1 VGQARGR
8 GRPPKFD
15 RNEAIRRAM
24 DLFWRRGYTTAT
36 ARDIADA
43 MQIKP
48 SSFYNS
54 FGDRGHVLREALGIY
69 AADAPDAV
77 LRAIAPGMPVVPVL
91 WDMFR
96 EICRV
101 RAADP
106 EARGC
111 LLVNTLAELA
121 VSEPGLGEEIA
132 RAVRDRVRLIEGLL
146 AQAEAQGEIAPL
158 ADHRAVSEALV
169 TFLCGLNLIS
179 KVIRDERE
187 LWLMCERVLTGLG
200 LAPRGGTG
208 AT

>member
-15 RNEAIRRAM
+15 RTEAIRRAM
-24 DLFWRRGYTTAT
+24 ELFWRRGYATAT

-54 FGDRGHVLREALGIY
+54 FGDRGRVLREALSIY
-69 AADAPDAV
+69 AANSPDAV
-77 LRAIAPGMPVVPVL
+77 LRAIAPGMPALPAL

-106 EARGC
+106 DARGC
-111 LLVNTLAELA
+111 LLVNTLAGLVGA
-121 VSEPGLGEEIA
+121 EPGPGEEIVGA
-132 RAVRDRVRLIEGLL
+132 IRQRMRLIEGLL
-146 AQAEAQGEIAPL
+146 AQAEAQGEIAPQ
-158 ADHRAVSEALV
+158 ADHRRVSEALV

-200 LAPRGGTG
+200 LAPGGRAG

>member
-1 VGQARGR
+1 MGQARGR
-8 GRPPKFD
+8 GRPAKFD
-15 RNEAIRRAM
+15 RAEAVRRAM
-24 DLFWRRGYTTAT
+24 HLFWQRGFKAAT
-36 ARDIADA
+36 ARDIAEA

-54 FGDRGHVLREALGIY
+54 FGDRGRVLREALSIY
-69 AADAPDAV
+69 SGDAPDAV
-77 LRAIAPGMPVVPVL
+77 LRAIAPGTPVLPVL

-106 EARGC
+106 DARGC
-111 LLVNTLAELA
+111 LLVNSLAELA
-121 VSEPGLGEEIA
+121 GAEPGLGEEIA
-132 RAVRDRVRLIEGLL
+132 GAVRHRMGLIEALL
-146 AQAEAQGEIAPL
+146 AQAEAQGEIAPPTN
-158 ADHRAVSEALV
+158 RREVSEALL

-200 LAPRGGTG
+200 LAPAGTAS

>member
-1 VGQARGR
+1 
-8 GRPPKFD
+8 
-15 RNEAIRRAM
+15 M
-24 DLFWRRGYTTAT
+24 HLFWRRGFKAAT
-36 ARDIADA
+36 ARDLAA
-43 MQIKP
+43 TMQIKP

-54 FGDRGHVLREALGIY
+54 FGDRGRVLREALSIY
-69 AADAPDAV
+69 SGDAPDAV
-77 LRAIAPGMPVVPVL
+77 LRAIAPGTPVLPVL

-121 VSEPGLGEEIA
+121 GAEPGLGDEIA
-132 RAVRDRVRLIEGLL
+132 GAVRHRMGLIEALL
-146 AQAEAQGEIAPL
+146 AQAEAQGEIAPPTN
-158 ADHRAVSEALV
+158 RREVSEALL

-200 LAPRGGTG
+200 LAPAGRAN

>member
-1 VGQARGR
+1 MDQARGR

-15 RNEAIRRAM
+15 RTEAVRRAM
-24 DLFWRRGYTTAT
+24 YLFWRQGFKAAS

-43 MQIKP
+43 MHIKA

-54 FGDRGHVLREALGIY
+54 FGDRGRVLREALSLY
-69 AADAPDAV
+69 ASDAPDAV
-77 LRAIAPGMPVVPVL
+77 LRAIEPGMPVLPVL

-96 EICRV
+96 EICRI

-106 EARGC
+106 DARGC
-111 LLVNTLAELA
+111 LLVNSLAELA
-121 VSEPGLGEEIA
+121 GAEPGLGEEIA
-132 RAVRDRVRLIEGLL
+132 GAVRHRMGLIEALL
-146 AQAEAQGEIAPL
+146 AQAEEQDEIAPPTNR
-158 ADHRAVSEALV
+158 RAVSEALV
-169 TFLCGLNLIS
+169 TFLCGINLIS

-200 LAPRGGTG
+200 LAPAGRAN

>member
-15 RNEAIRRAM
+15 RTEALRRAM
-24 DLFWRRGYTTAT
+24 HLFWRRGFKAAT
-36 ARDIADA
+36 ARDIAMA
-43 MQIKP
+43 MQIQP

-54 FGDRGHVLREALGIY
+54 FGDRGRVLREALSIY
-69 AADAPDAV
+69 AANAPDAV
-77 LRAIAPGMPVVPVL
+77 LRAIAPGMPVLPVL

-106 EARGC
+106 DARGC

-121 VSEPGLGEEIA
+121 GAEPGLGEEIA
-132 RAVRDRVRLIEGLL
+132 GTVRHRMRLIEGLL
-146 AQAEAQGEIAPL
+146 AQAEAQGEMAPQ

-187 LWLMCERVLTGLG
+187 LWLMCERVLPGLG
-200 LAPRGGTG
+200 LAPGGTAS

>member
-15 RNEAIRRAM
+15 RTEAIRRAM
-24 DLFWRRGYTTAT
+24 ELFWRRGYTAAT

-54 FGDRGHVLREALGIY
+54 FGDRGRVLREALGIY
-69 AADAPDAV
+69 AAAAPDAV
-77 LRAIAPGMPVVPVL
+77 LRAIAPGMPVLPVL

-96 EICRV
+96 EICHL

-111 LLVNTLAELA
+111 LLVNTLAELVGA
-121 VSEPGLGEEIA
+121 EPGLGEEITG
-132 RAVRDRVRLIEGLL
+132 AVKDRMRLVEALL
-146 AQAEAQGEIAPL
+146 VQAEVQGEIAPQ

-200 LAPRGGTG
+200 LAPAGTAR